1 MRMISPL
8 LHQGLHGLPHLGLT
22 QDQAQEDLGQG
33 HHHRIRRE
41 IALEMRSH
49 SVNLAN

>member
-8 LHQGLHGLPHLGLT
+8 RHQGHGLPLLGLI
-22 QDQAQEDLGQG
+22 QGQAQEDLGQG
-33 HHHRIRRE
+33 HHHRIRRD

-49 SVNLAN
+49 SVYLAN